1 MSLGKVGLL
10 SIALV
15 SCMYATNGFVVTYQG
30 AKASAMADAFIAQ
43 ADDPTANY
51 YNAAGLTALKGT
63 QISTGLIMAYQT
75 PWEFEGSSVGGV
87 SGNYSEEARSQV
99 LVAPHIYFAQQIDDN
114 WYMGLGINASYP
126 LSVQW
131 HTTDKLAQTS
141 VYQNNMLPLTINPN
155 VAYKFD
161 GIGLSIGAGVS
172 YTYAFVSQEYLA
184 TSTAG
189 SGANVRAE
197 IEGGGFGYNLGAKWD
212 INDALTLAATYRSK
226 VELDLTG
233 DGYAQAYIPG
243 PGYMS
248 LSQSISTKANLPAMY
263 VVGVAYKPIKDWLV
277 EVDVGR
283 TEYSSYKNYMGQEW
297 EDTWSY
303 RLGAQYTLNSNW
315 DLRFGYAFEET
326 PVPDAVV
333 GADLPDGDN
342 QTFSTG
348 FGYHKDNFKIDLS
361 AGDMHRNKRSVN
373 NAYQVGSYEL
383 DVPFVQA
390 TFTWKF

>member
-51 YNAAGLTALKGT
+51 YNAAGLTSLKGT
-63 QISTGLIMAYQT
+63 QISTGMIMAYQT
-75 PWEFEGSSVGGV
+75 PWKFEGSSVGGV
-87 SGNYSEEARSQV
+87 SGSYSEEARSQI
-99 LVAPHIYFAQQIDDN
+99 LVAPHIYFAQQLDDN

-141 VYQNNMLPLTINPN
+141 IYQNNMLPLTINPN
-155 VAYKFD
+155 IAYKFQD
-161 GIGLSIGAGVS
+161 IGLSLGAGVS
-172 YTYAFVSQEYLA
+172 YTYAFASQEYLS
-184 TSTAG
+184 TSTVG
-189 SGANVRAE
+189 SSIPGGSNVRAE
-197 IEGGGFGYNLGAKWD
+197 LDGGGFGYNLGAKWD
-212 INDALTLAATYRSK
+212 INDALTFAATYRSK
-226 VELDLTG
+226 VELDLSG
-233 DGYAQAYIPG
+233 DSYVEAY
-243 PGYMS
+243 S
-248 LSQSISTKANLPAMY
+248 LKQSVSSKANLPAMY

-283 TEYSSYKNYMGQEW
+283 TEYSSYKNYMGQKW
-297 EDTWSY
+297 EDTLSY

-326 PVPDAVV
+326 PVPDVAV

-361 AGDMHRNKRSVN
+361 VGDMHRNKRSVN
-373 NAYQVGSYEL
+373 NAYQVGTYVL
-383 DVPFVQA
+383 DVPFVQT
-390 TFTWKF
+390 TFSWKF